1 MSGSTQPVA
10 QTWRAAEPRYPPHG
24 ISYPVQITRPHTD
37 VGLLEYQHHP
47 RDYTSHL
54 SPGSIIQPQRRRP
67 SLLSEF
73 QPGNERSQEL
83 HLRPESHS
91 YLPELG
97 KADLEFMESK
107 RPRLELMSDP
117 LLRPSPLLATGQPCA
132 SEDLSKDRSLG
143 GKLEPVSPPSP
154 PHADAELE
162 LAPPRLSKEE
172 LIQNMDRVD
181 REITMVEQQI
191 SKLKKKQQQLEEEA
205 AKPPEPEKPVS
216 PPPIESKH
224 RSLVQIIYDENR
236 KKAEAAHRILEGLGP
251 QVELVQGHLRSRAL
265 VSMVTRKPGGFHAP
279 LYNQPSDT
287 RQYHE
292 NIKINQAMR
301 KKLILYFKRRN
312 HARKQWEQKF
322 CQRYDQL
329 MEAWEKKVER
339 IENNPR
345 RRAKES
351 KVREYYEKQFPE
363 IRKQRELQ
371 ERMQSRVGQRG
382 SGLSMSAA
390 RSEHEVSEIIDGL
403 SEQENL
409 EKQMRQ
415 LAVIP
420 PMLYDADQQRIKFIN
435 MNGLMDDPM
444 KVYKDRQV
452 MNMWSEQEKETF
464 REKFMQHPKNFGL
477 IASFLE
483 RKTVAECVLYYYLTK
498 KNENYKSLVR
508 RSYRRRGK
516 SQQQQQP
523 PPPPRSSQ
531 EEKEEK
537 EKEAEKEEEK
547 PDVENGKEELIK
559 EKTDDTSGEDNDE
572 REAVASKGRKT
583 ANSQGRR
590 KGRITRSMASEANS
604 DEAVTPQQSAELASL
619 EMNESSRWTEEEME
633 TAKKGLL
640 EHGRNWSAIARMV
653 GSKTV
658 SQCKNFYFN
667 YKKRQNLDDILQQHK
682 LKMEKERNA
691 RRKKKKAPATASEEA
706 AFPPVVEDE
715 EMEASGASGNEEEM
729 AEEAEALPVP
739 GSEVS
744 RGECS
749 GPATVNNGSDTES
762 VPSPR
767 ASEATKEPK
776 PPPTAVPDGLPAP
789 PPTPPPDDAPTP
801 VEPAPGPEASG
812 RPTSPAAPSSPAVAP
827 AVAPKEEEV
836 EEAAMAVPPAED
848 REEQKPQAP
857 EQLAGD
863 LGKVEEPGAAPKE
876 LVQSV
881 CVPEAAETALTR
893 SLEDTPEGAPEG
905 PLKTEKKEGAG
916 GKASAAKSSGTPQD
930 SDSSATCSADEVD
943 EPEGSDKGR
952 LLSPRPSLL
961 TPGGDP
967 RASASPQKPLDLKQL
982 KQRAAAIPPIVTK
995 THEPSQEDA
1004 ALPQLAPAPPPPAQ
1018 HLQPESDAPH
1028 HPSSSPQGKRS
1039 PVPSAEKEEKPTFF
1053 PAFAAEG
1060 QKLPAEPPCWTSGL
1074 PFPMPPREVIKA
1086 SPHAPD
1092 ASAFS
1097 YTPPGHPLPLSLH
1110 EGARPGPPRP
1120 PTISNPP
1127 PLISSAKHPG
1137 VLERQMGT
1145 ITQGVSVQLHGPFS
1159 EHAKAPVGPVTM
1171 GLPLA
1176 MDPKKLAPFSAVKQE
1191 QLSPRAQTGAS
1202 ESLGMPTAQETSVL
1216 QGTALGSV
1224 PGGSITRGIP
1234 STRAPPESP
1243 GTYRGSITHGTPAD
1257 VLYKG
1262 TITRIVGEESPSR
1275 LDRAREDSLPKGHVI
1290 YEGKKGHV
1298 LSYEGAMQVSQCS
1311 KEDGRSSSGP
1321 AHEPAAP
1328 KRTYDMME
1336 GRVGRA
1342 LASAGIE
1349 GLMGRAIP
1357 PEHHSPHHLKE
1368 QHHLRGSITQGT
1380 PRSYVEAQEDYLRR
1394 EAKLLKREGSPPPP
1408 PPPRDLAEAY
1418 KGRPL
1423 DALGPLKLKPAHEGL
1438 VATVKEAGR
1447 SIHEIPRE
1455 ELRHTP
1461 ELPLAPRPLK
1471 EGSITQGTPLKY
1483 DTGTSS
1489 ASSKKHDV
1497 RSIIGSPGRTFPPVL
1512 PLDVVADAR
1521 VLERACYE
1529 ENLKGRPGAAG
1540 GSGGSITRGAPVVV
1554 PELGKPRQSPLTYE
1568 DHAAA
1573 FASHLPR
1580 GSPVTTREP
1589 TPRLQ
1594 EASLLSSKT
1603 SQDRKLTSTPREV
1616 ARSPHSTVPEHP
1628 PHPMSPYEHLLR
1640 GVSGVDLYRSHIP
1653 LAFDPASISRGI
1665 PLDAA
1670 AAYYLP
1676 RHLAPNPTYPH
1687 LYPPYLIRGYPDTA
1701 ALENRQTIINDYIT
1715 SQQMH
1720 HSAATAMAQRADMLR
1735 GLSPR
1740 ESSLALNY
1748 ATGPRGIIDLSQVP
1762 HLPVLVPP
1770 TPSAPAAAMERLA
1783 YLPAAPQPFGSRH
1796 SSSPLSPGS
1805 GPSHLTKPTA
1815 VSSSER
1821 ERERDRERDKSIL
1834 TSTTTVEHAPIWR
1847 PGTEQSSGSGS
1858 SGSGSS
1864 SSRPTTH
1871 THAHQHSPISPRTQ
1885 DALQQRPSVLHNAG
1899 MKGLIT
1905 SVEPSTPTVLRWG
1918 GRSTSTS
1925 SPIRL
1930 AATFPPTTHCP
1941 LGSTLDGVYPT
1952 LMEPVLLPKE
1962 STRGTRTE
1970 RPRTDTGHAFLT
1982 KPPAREPT
1990 SSPSKSSEPRPLA
2003 PPSSSH
2009 AAITHTP
2016 AKSLAPHHAS
2026 PDPPAPPNSASDP
2039 HRGKTQ
2045 SKPFSIQEL
2054 ELRSLGKTTL
2064 TAATFIDA
2072 IITRQ
2077 IAHDKGPREGGS
2089 RADCSPRHGYHGYS
2103 PEGVEPVSPVS
2114 SPSLTQD
2121 KGLPKHLEELDKGHL
2136 EGELRHKPPG
2146 PGKIGGEATHL
2157 PHLRPV
2163 PESQTA
2169 SSPLL
2174 QTAPGVKGH
2183 QRVVTLAQ
2191 HISEVIT
2198 QDYTRHH
2205 PQQLSTTLPAPLYS
2219 FPGASCPVLDLRRP
2233 PSDLYLPHPEHNTP
2247 ARGSPHSEGGKRSP
2261 EPSKT
2266 LVLGG
2271 EDGIEPVSPPESMS
2285 EPGHARSAMYPLLYR
2300 DGEQAEPRMG
2310 SKSPGNTS
2318 QPPAFFSKLTESNS
2332 AMVKSKKQ
2340 EINKKLN
2347 THNRNEPEYNIGQ
2360 PGTEIF
2366 NMPAIT
2372 GAGLMT
2378 CRSQAVPEHTSTSMG
2393 LEAIIRKALMGKY
2406 DQWEEPPPLGANA
2419 FNPLNASA
2427 SLPTA
2432 AMPVTAAADGRS
2444 DPALTSPGGGGKA
2457 KVSGRPSSRKAKSP
2471 APGLASGDRPPSVSS
2486 VHSEG
2491 DCNRRTPLTN
2501 RVWEDR
2507 PSSAGST
2514 PFPFNPLIMRL
2525 QAGVTASPPPPGLAA
2540 GSGPL
2545 AGAHHAWEE
2554 EPKPLL
2560 CSQYETLSDSE

>member
-10 QTWRAAEPRYPPHG
+10 QTWRATEPRYPPHG
-24 ISYPVQITRPHTD
+24 ISYPVQIARPHTD

-47 RDYTSHL
+47 RDYASHL
-54 SPGSIIQPQRRRP
+54 SPNSIIQPQRRRP

-97 KADLEFMESK
+97 KTDLEYMESK
-107 RPRLELMSDP
+107 RPRLELMPDP

-132 SEDLSKDRSLG
+132 SEDLTKDRSLA

-154 PHADAELE
+154 PHTDAELE

-251 QVELVQGHLRSRAL
+251 QVEL
-265 VSMVTRKPGGFHAP
+265 P

-371 ERMQSRVGQRG
+371 ERMQRVGQRG

-516 SQQQQQP
+516 SQQQQP

-547 PDVENGKEELIK
+547 PDVENGKEELVK

-604 DEAVTPQQSAELASL
+604 DEAATPQQSAELASL

-706 AFPPVVEDE
+706 SFPPVVEDE

-729 AEEAEALPVP
+729 AEEVEALPAP
-739 GSEVS
+739 GSEVP

-749 GPATVNNGSDTES
+749 GPAAVNNGSDTES

-767 ASEATKEPK
+767 AADVAKEPGPNGPK
-776 PPPTAVPDGLPAP
+776 PLPTAGPDGPPAP
-789 PPTPPPDDAPTP
+789 PPTPPPDDAPA
-801 VEPAPGPEASG
+801 PAESAAGPEASG
-812 RPTSPAAPSSPAVAP
+812 HPTSPAAPASPAVAP
-827 AVAPKEEEV
+827 AVVPKEEE
-836 EEAAMAVPPAED
+836 AAAGVPLAED
-848 REEQKPQAP
+848 REEQKPPAA
-857 EQLAGD
+857 EELAGASV
-863 LGKVEEPGAAPKE
+863 KMEEPGAAPGE
-876 LVQSV
+876 SV
-881 CVPEAAETALTR
+881 KSECSQEAAEGALDKGR
-893 SLEDTPEGAPEG
+893 EDDAEVVPEG
-905 PLKTEKKEGAG
+905 PLKAEKKEGAG
-916 GKASAAKSSGTPQD
+916 GKAPAAKGSGAPQD

-943 EPEGSDKGR
+943 EAEGGDKSR

-961 TPGGDP
+961 TPTSDP

-995 THEPSQEDA
+995 AHEPCREDA
-1004 ALPQLAPAPPPPAQ
+1004 APPQLAPAPQAPAQ
-1018 HLQPESDAPH
+1018 HLQPEGDAPQQ
-1028 HPSSSPQGKRS
+1028 PSSSPRGKSRS
-1039 PVPSAEKEEKPTFF
+1039 PVPPAEKEAEKPTFL

-1074 PFPMPPREVIKA
+1074 PFPMAPREVIKA

-1097 YTPPGHPLPLSLH
+1097 YAPPGHPLPLGLH
-1110 EGARPGPPRP
+1110 DGARPGPPRP

-1127 PLISSAKHPG
+1127 PLISTRHPG
-1137 VLERQMGT
+1137 GLERQAGAMA
-1145 ITQGVSVQLHGPFS
+1145 QGVSVQLHVPYS

-1171 GLPLA
+1171 GLPLT
-1176 MDPKKLAPFSAVKQE
+1176 MDPKKLAPFSGVKQE
-1191 QLSPRAQTGAS
+1191 QLSPRAQAGAP

-1216 QGTALGSV
+1216 RGTALGPV

-1262 TITRIVGEESPSR
+1262 TITRIVGEDSPSR
-1275 LDRAREDSLPKGHVI
+1275 LDRTREDGLPKGHVI

-1298 LSYEGAMQVSQCS
+1298 LSYEGAMSVSQCA

-1321 AHEPAAP
+1321 AHEPTAP

-1342 LASAGIE
+1342 VTSAGIE

-1368 QHHLRGSITQGT
+1368 QHHLRGSITQGI

-1418 KGRPL
+1418 KGRSL

-1455 ELRHTP
+1455 ELRRTP

-1483 DTGTSS
+1483 DTGASS
-1489 ASSKKHDV
+1489 AGSKKHDV

-1521 VLERACYE
+1521 ALERACYE
-1529 ENLKGRPGAAG
+1529 ESLKGRPGAAG

-1568 DHAAA
+1568 DHAAP

-1616 ARSPHSTVPEHP
+1616 AKSPHSTVPEHH
-1628 PHPMSPYEHLLR
+1628 PHPISPYEHLLR

-1653 LAFDPASISRGI
+1653 LAFDPATISRGI

-1720 HSAATAMAQRADMLR
+1720 HNATTAMAQRADVLR

-1740 ESSLALNY
+1740 ESSLALSY

-1770 TPSAPAAAMERLA
+1770 TPSAPAAAVDRLA

-1796 SSSPLSPGS
+1796 SSSPLSPG
-1805 GPSHLTKPTA
+1805 GPTHLTKPTTM
-1815 VSSSER
+1815 SSSER
-1821 ERERDRERDKSIL
+1821 ERERDKSML
-1834 TSTTTVEHAPIWR
+1834 TSTTTTVEHAPIWR

-1858 SGSGSS
+1858 GGTGSS
-1864 SSRPTTH
+1864 SSRPA
-1871 THAHQHSPISPRTQ
+1871 THAHTHQHSPISPRTQ
-1885 DALQQRPSVLHNAG
+1885 DALQQRPSVLHNTG
-1899 MKGLIT
+1899 VKGIIT
-1905 SVEPSTPTVLRWG
+1905 SVEPSTPTVL
-1918 GRSTSTS
+1918 RSTSTS

-1962 STRGTRTE
+1962 GPRVARTE
-1970 RPRTDTGHAFLT
+1970 RPRADTGHAFLA
-1982 KPPAREPT
+1982 KPPAREPA
-1990 SSPSKSSEPRPLA
+1990 SSPSKSSEPRPLV

-2009 AAITHTP
+2009 AAIAHTP

-2026 PDPPAPPNSASDP
+2026 PDPPAPPTSASDP

-2054 ELRSLGKTTL
+2054 ELRSLG
-2064 TAATFIDA
+2064 
-2072 IITRQ
+2072 
-2077 IAHDKGPREGGS
+2077 
-2089 RADCSPRHGYHGYS
+2089 YHGYS
-2103 PEGVEPVSPVS
+2103 PEGVEAVSPVS
-2114 SPSLTQD
+2114 SPSLTHD

-2136 EGELRHKPPG
+2136 EGELRHKQPG
-2146 PGKIGGEATHL
+2146 SGKLGGEATHL
-2157 PHLRPV
+2157 PHLRQL
-2163 PESQTA
+2163 PESQPA

-2205 PQQLSTTLPAPLYS
+2205 PQQLGAPLPAPLYS

-2233 PSDLYLPHPEHNTP
+2233 PSDLYLPPPEHGTP

-2261 EPSKT
+2261 EPSKA

-2271 EDGIEPVSPPESMS
+2271 EDGIEPVSPPESVA
-2285 EPGHARSAMYPLLYR
+2285 EPGHPRSAMYPLLYR

-2378 CRSQAVPEHTSTSMG
+2378 CRSQAVPEHASTNMG
-2393 LEAIIRKALMGKY
+2393 LEAIIRKALM
-2406 DQWEEPPPLGANA
+2406 
-2419 FNPLNASA
+2419 
-2427 SLPTA
+2427 
-2432 AMPVTAAADGRS
+2432 
-2444 DPALTSPGGGGKA
+2444 GGGGKA

-2471 APGLASGDRPPSVSS
+2471 APGPASGDRPPSVSS

-2491 DCNRRTPLTN
+2491 DCSRRTPLTS

-2514 PFPFNPLIMRL
+2514 PFPYNPLIMRL
-2525 QAGVTASPPPPGLAA
+2525 QAGVMASPPPPGLPA

-2545 AGAHHAWEE
+2545 AGVHHAWEE